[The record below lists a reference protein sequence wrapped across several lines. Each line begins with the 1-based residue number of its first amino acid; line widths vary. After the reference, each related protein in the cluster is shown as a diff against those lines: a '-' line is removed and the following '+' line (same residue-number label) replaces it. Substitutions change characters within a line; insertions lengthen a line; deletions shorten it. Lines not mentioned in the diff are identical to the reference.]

1 MNTRKIGGL
10 IIGLAI
16 LAVLGFTIYK
26 ILTDKEVGFNEIITF
41 SILFA
46 MFFSTITWGGEKEK
60 DGILQKEEL
69 GKKITEQ
76 SSKISYLILVVLILI
91 AVYVDHLISDTYNIF
106 LLGILGVAMVL
117 LPLVEFLVSRKYQ

>member
-26 ILTDKEVGFNEIITF
+26 ILTGKEVGFNEIITF
-41 SILFA
+41 SILFM
-46 MFFSTITWGGEKEK
+46 MFFSAITWGGEKEK

-69 GKKITEQ
+69 GKKSQ
-76 SSKISYLILVVLILI
+76 SKVQKLVI
-91 AVYVDHLISDTYNIF
+91 IF
-106 LLGILGVAMVL
+106 
-117 LPLVEFLVSRKYQ
+117 